1 MKRFELNFDEDKI
14 NDILD
19 EDGASYDLKECCELL
34 NEQQDIIESERDLF
48 EKYKASAI
56 RDIKDYSDKIIE
68 MQKKVDEQQ
77 DIINKKKELI
87 KLIADAC
94 TYTKEHSVK
103 EILRKEIEGI
113 DSVAG
118 EFASAWHDYVILSKF
133 FKECYGEYWD
143 ND

>member
-1 MKRFELNFDEDKI
+1 MGKKRFSLKYLDNMPYVKDNLNSDEYYLYWAVEWMNELYEENEV
-14 NDILD
+14 
-19 EDGASYDLKECCELL
+19 LKEEKKQLHYELQEIKELL
-34 NEQQDIIESERDLF
+34 
-48 EKYKASAI
+48 
-56 RDIKDYSDKIIE
+56 
-68 MQKKVDEQQ
+68 
-77 DIINKKKELI
+77 

-133 FKECYGEYWD
+133 FKEYYKEYWD